1 MIMRSWL
8 FVPGDSERKLEKVR
22 DNPADGLIL
31 DLEDAV
37 SDDRQNAARVMLTD
51 YLKDRTDRSKQQ
63 LWVRINAMDSP
74 LALGDLAAVM
84 QGVPDGIC
92 LPKPHSAV
100 DVNTLANYLSALEIR
115 EGITEGSTRI
125 ICIATETAD
134 ALLRLPTYLDGVT
147 KRLTAMTWG
156 AEDLMAALGA
166 TENRIPETGEYDAPF
181 MLARSLA
188 LATARAIGAEPIA
201 AVYTNFKDHKG
212 LAQECHRDRRHG
224 FTGKL
229 AIHPDQVPIINEAFT
244 PTDHEVIWA
253 EKVVAIFEDNP
264 GTGAASLDGKMLD
277 MPHLKQA
284 RNVLA
289 LAEALTQK

>member
-8 FVPGDSERKLEKVR
+8 FVPGDSERKLEKAR
-22 DNPADGLIL
+22 DNPADALIL

-37 SDDRQNAARVMLTD
+37 SDDRQDAARDMLTG
-51 YLKDRTDRSKQQ
+51 YLQDRTDRSKQQ

-92 LPKPHSAV
+92 LPKPYSAD
-100 DVNTLANYLSALEIR
+100 DVNTLANYLSALETR
-115 EGITEGSTRI
+115 EGIAEGSTRI

-134 ALLRLPTYLDGVT
+134 ALLRFPTYLDGVT
-147 KRLTAMTWG
+147 QRLTAMTWG
-156 AEDLMAALGA
+156 AEDLMTGLGA
-166 TENRIPETGEYDAPF
+166 TENRVPETGEYDAPF

-188 LATARAIGAEPIA
+188 LATARAIDAEPIG
-201 AVYTNFKDHKG
+201 AVYSNFKDHEG

-244 PTDHEVIWA
+244 PTEQEVSWA
-253 EKVVAIFEDNP
+253 ERVVAFFEDNP
-264 GTGAASLDGKMLD
+264 GTGATSLDGKMLD

-284 RNVLA
+284 RNVLT
-289 LAEALTQK
+289 LAKALTQQ